1 MRAGWG
7 AIGNHGIGPYGTLSN
22 YGASSSLY
30 GTSTNGTTVP
40 LILANIANPDLTW
53 ESTEQLNFGID
64 FGFSNGRVSGT
75 IDLYEKTTKDLLQ
88 QSPIPTSSGF
98 SSILINRGSLENKG
112 LEIGLDLALVDSGD
126 FTLNIGGNIAFN
138 KTEIQNLGLSPGNVL
153 VDNGDGTYSTEK
165 RAHYFGRQPSRGN
178 SIKFPVNI
186 FMEGEEVA
194 LFYGWKT
201 DGIFQTGDQMYTING
216 AMSQPGDIKV
226 LDLNG
231 DGQVNLDDRTVIGNP
246 NPDFIYGINLDFS
259 YKALSISALF
269 NGVSGNEIVNGNLY
283 RMGWAEG
290 TYRNVLSEAYH
301 NRWTESNPTND
312 YPRLGYSSNL
322 FGALMD
328 RVIEDGTY
336 LRLNNITVSYDVPTD
351 SVSFI
356 ESANVYVTGQNLFTW
371 TDYSGYDPEITTFL
385 YDGLIQGT
393 DWNNKPNS
401 QSFLVGINLNF

>member
-186 FMEGEEVA
+186 FME
-194 LFYGWKT
+194 
-201 DGIFQTGDQMYTING
+201 
-216 AMSQPGDIKV
+216 
-226 LDLNG
+226 
-231 DGQVNLDDRTVIGNP
+231 
-246 NPDFIYGINLDFS
+246 
-259 YKALSISALF
+259 LS
-269 NGVSGNEIVNGNLY
+269 
-283 RMGWAEG
+283 
-290 TYRNVLSEAYH
+290 
-301 NRWTESNPTND
+301 
-312 YPRLGYSSNL
+312 
-322 FGALMD
+322 
-328 RVIEDGTY
+328 
-336 LRLNNITVSYDVPTD
+336 
-351 SVSFI
+351 
-356 ESANVYVTGQNLFTW
+356 
-371 TDYSGYDPEITTFL
+371 
-385 YDGLIQGT
+385 LIH
-393 DWNNKPNS
+393 
-401 QSFLVGINLNF
+401 I